1 MFKFT
6 VSVKCIFFIFFR
18 DREGQQLAEG
28 WDTAKKDFR
37 DKALHL
43 AAIQLIKTGD
53 MTKVVDKQGTVSEKG
68 KENVQEF

>member
-1 MFKFT
+1 MFT
-6 VSVKCIFFIFFR
+6 VSVKYIIFFR
-18 DREGQQLAEG
+18 DREGQQLADG

-68 KENVQEF
+68 EENVQKF